1 MHMYVLFICTCLLNL
16 FLNAATSGF
25 DLLLLKENM
34 EVISI
39 VIPEAFKLKL
49 VHDADMIA
57 SKKVCRSNL

>member
-1 MHMYVLFICTCLLNL
+1 
-16 FLNAATSGF
+16 
-25 DLLLLKENM
+25 M